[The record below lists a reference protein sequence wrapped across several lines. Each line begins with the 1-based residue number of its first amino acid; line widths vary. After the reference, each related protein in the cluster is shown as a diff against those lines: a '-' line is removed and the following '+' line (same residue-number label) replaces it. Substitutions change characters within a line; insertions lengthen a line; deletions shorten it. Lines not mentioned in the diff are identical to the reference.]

1 MTDSHNPKTSRNKA
15 IITAIT
21 TCAMTPT
28 QAAKHFHLLRSQT
41 YKLLRKYKQR
51 GTTALTPQSTRPTH
65 TQPKP
70 QTQPCNSSSQPT
82 THSKN
87 KATTQAQD
95 PYDNTYNKQD
105 TNHHM
110 NPQSNAN
117 SNRQD

>member
-41 YKLLRKYKQR
+41 YKLLRKYKQH

-65 TQPKP
+65 TQPNP
-70 QTQPCNSSSQPT
+70 RHNPATHHRSPPHTQ
-82 THSKN
+82 KN